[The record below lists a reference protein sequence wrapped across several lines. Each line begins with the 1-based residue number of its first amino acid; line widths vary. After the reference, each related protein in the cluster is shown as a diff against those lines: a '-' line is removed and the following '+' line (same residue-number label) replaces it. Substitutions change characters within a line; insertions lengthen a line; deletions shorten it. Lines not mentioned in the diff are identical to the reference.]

1 MHEMGREG
9 RSSLLILRSGF
20 WRFGLG
26 LGFLE
31 ELYFNLK
38 MKGRRKERWYCF

>member
-9 RSSLLILRSGF
+9 EISTLILRPGF
-20 WRFGLG
+20 LRLG

-31 ELYFNLK
+31 EFYFIFK
-38 MKGRRKERWYCF
+38 IRRKERWHCI